1 MHKLS
6 IIVPVYN
13 EESTIG
19 IVLEK
24 LIKLE
29 LNDCDKEVIVVNDG
43 STDKT
48 AEVLERFKDRC
59 KVVHKGKNEGKGS
72 AIKIGLKHA
81 SGDIITICDADL
93 EYDVEDIPRMLFY
106 LTSNNHDIV
115 YGSRF
120 LKCNPVKYI
129 NYFLGNKFIT
139 SLINLLYSASLTDA
153 YTCYKMFR
161 RKIVNN
167 MHIVSKRFEVEAE
180 LTCKL
185 LKLGYQIKEIPINYT
200 PRSFSEGKKI
210 KFVDGVRAIFTIF
223 KILCWKP
230 L

>member
-106 LTSNNHDIV
+106 LISNNHDIV

-161 RKIVNN
+161 REIVNN